1 VALMNWIA
9 HRFKRRQSV
18 KVLVVCAANIC
29 RSPLAEGI
37 LRGKALAYRDQFD
50 FVVESRGV
58 HAGPISQSPD
68 PRVRKLAERHGVN
81 LKGIKS
87 QPLEIRDFCDFDV
100 IFAMDN
106 KNLEAL
112 RELCPADSITEIRL
126 FRQNTVVKNVE
137 NTEADAGAIN
147 EEIPDPYYGNL
158 QGFENVFQLLDAS
171 ADSILRSLAKSF
183 EGGAQSIE
191 DNG

>member
-1 VALMNWIA
+1 VALIHWITD
-9 HRFKRRQSV
+9 RFKRRQSV

-37 LRGKALAYRDQFD
+37 LRCKALAYRDQFD

-58 HAGPISQSPD
+58 HAGPISQPPD

-87 QPLEIRDFCDFDV
+87 QPLEVRDFFDFDV

-106 KNLEAL
+106 KNLQVL
-112 RELCPADSITEIRL
+112 RELCPADSTTQTRL
-126 FRQNTVVKNVE
+126 FRQHLMVE
-137 NTEADAGAIN
+137 DVEGAGAID

-158 QGFENVFQLLDAS
+158 QGFENVFQLLETS

-183 EGGAQSIE
+183 EDGAQSIE

>member
-1 VALMNWIA
+1 MNWITG
-9 HRFKRRQSV
+9 RLKRKQRV

-37 LRGKALAYRDQFD
+37 LRCKALAYSDQFNV
-50 FVVESRGV
+50 VVESRGV
-58 HAGPISQSPD
+58 HAGPISQPPD
-68 PRVRKLAERHGVN
+68 PRVRKLAQRHGVS

-87 QPLEIRDFCDFDV
+87 QPLEIHDFFDFDV

-106 KNLEAL
+106 KNLQAL
-112 RELCPADSITEIRL
+112 REQCPVDSTTQIRL
-126 FRQNTVVKNVE
+126 FRQNTVGEDVE
-137 NTEADAGAIN
+137 NTDADAGAID

-158 QGFENVFQLLDAS
+158 QGFENVFQLLEMS

-183 EGGAQSIE
+183 EEGAQSIE

>member
-1 VALMNWIA
+1 MHWITD
-9 HRFKRRQSV
+9 RFKRRQSV

-37 LRGKALAYRDQFD
+37 LRCKALAYRDQFD

-68 PRVRKLAERHGVN
+68 PRIRKLAERHGVN

-87 QPLEIRDFCDFDV
+87 QPLEICDFYDFDV

-106 KNLEAL
+106 KNLQAL
-112 RELCPADSITEIRL
+112 RELCPADSITQIRL
-126 FRQNTVVKNVE
+126 FRQNSVNVD
-137 NTEADAGAIN
+137 TGTGGVN

-158 QGFENVFQLLDAS
+158 QGFENVFQLLETS
-171 ADSILRSLAKSF
+171 ADSILRSHAKSF
-183 EGGAQSIE
+183 EDGAQSIE